1 MIGQLARI
9 AGVDALLGKL
19 ETARFNALLPVTI
32 EVLEELAK
40 PDKSDALSRYRLL
53 IGKKELETKS
63 AMPLE
68 QGTKYWGVMKES
80 GKNHAI
86 TLSQLLQKPKL
97 LQNRQLVSILPAFTP
112 QKLAHVMSAQ
122 SPKTEMKMQLLE
134 HLSGAQSKQEFM
146 TLANMITALQ
156 QDLFTMLL
164 KYQDRHT
171 LFQFKKRRTQSQT
184 SSEDGMID
192 FYAAFEHIGPVEG
205 VVEVQGDSRRLTL
218 YLYYEES
225 MVFLQNELE
234 TLGFEGRLL
243 PKKAQIKPLC
253 EPVSSLLDI
262 KG

>member
-40 PDKSDALSRYRLL
+40 PDKEDTLSRYRLL
-53 IGKKELETKS
+53 IGKKELETQS

-68 QGTKYWGVMKES
+68 KGAKYWGVMKES

-97 LQNRQLVSILPAFTP
+97 LQNGQRISFLPEMTP
-112 QKLAHVMSAQ
+112 QKLALLLSSD
-122 SPKTEMKMQLLE
+122 SPKAEMKMQLLE
-134 HLSGAQSKQEFM
+134 HLSRAHSKQEFM
-146 TLANMITALQ
+146 TLANMIAALQ
-156 QDLFTMLL
+156 TDVFTMLL

-205 VVEVQGDSRRLTL
+205 VVEVQGDSKRLTL
-218 YLYYEES
+218 YLYYEQS
-225 MVFLQNELE
+225 MEFLQKELE
-234 TLGFEGRLL
+234 SLGFEGRLL
-243 PKKAQIKPLC
+243 PKKVRIRPLY